1 MTSGIKVKPPFPILQ
16 RMPSPEKIVLGLC
29 LLVGFLWLRARSRSI
44 DLESQMLRALLG
56 TFVFLP
62 GALIGEK
69 YFFEMFRFGGYVD
82 ILLKAAVVI
91 ATFLVV
97 GFGFL
102 KSRVMETV
110 SEQQPKDA

>member
-1 MTSGIKVKPPFPILQ
+1 MLGFPILL
-16 RMPSPEKIVLGLC
+16 RMLSPEKIVLGLC
-29 LLVGFLWLRARSRSI
+29 LLVGFLWLRARSRSVN
-44 DLESQMLRALLG
+44 LESQMLRALLG

-69 YFFEMFRFGGYVD
+69 YLFEMFRLGGYMD

-102 KSRVMETV
+102 KSGVMDTA
-110 SEQQPKDA
+110 SDQNPKDA